1 MRIFLILCL
10 LFLSG
15 CYSPLYMNDPYKPTN
30 PENIVMRG
38 RFENNLGWLIGKAG
52 RGNDD
57 IGVACPNSEQIAY
70 IRDFGIGP
78 LFFVNEQMAIDRARK
93 QAASLGGDGASVY
106 NLYSMWWI
114 LFTTTHARSIVYK
127 CNVSSGKRMV
137 STKPEVQQPVVQK
150 PEVKKSVVQK
160 REVQKPEMKKTE
172 VKNPEV
178 KRPAPNIGKKKIKN
192 GNEVMYIPESYIR

>member
-1 MRIFLILCL
+1 MRKILICCL

-15 CYSPLYMNDPYKPTN
+15 CYGPLYMNDPYKPTN

-38 RFENNLGWLIGKAG
+38 RFEGNIGRL
-52 RGNDD
+52 RGKGGIDNDD

-70 IRDFGIGP
+70 IRDVGIGP

-127 CNVSSGKRMV
+127 CNVSGGKRMV

-150 PEVKKSVVQK
+150 S
-160 REVQKPEMKKTE
+160 EMKKL
-172 VKNPEV
+172 EV
-178 KRPAPNIGKKKIKN
+178 KRPDSNIGKKKIKN
-192 GNEVMYIPESYIR
+192 DNEVMYIPESYIR